1 MSKFLNIFAPAIG
14 GAGLIL
20 GAAYAIPTKNF
31 RAEEAALAM
40 EQAAAAEAR
49 AAAAEARIAEEAA
62 RAAEEVAALQA
73 AAATAGPS
81 DSGDPAPAGVTYT
94 LGRTALP
101 EEVAAWDIDIR
112 PDGQGLPVGSG
123 DVWTGE
129 EIWIAK
135 CAACHGDF
143 GEAVGRWPVIAG
155 GEGSLAT
162 DDPVKTV
169 GSYWPYLSTVWDYV
183 HRAMPFGEAQSL
195 TDDEV
200 YALVAY
206 ILYSN
211 YVVEDD
217 FTLSSENFTEVVMPN
232 EGGFFMDDRAEAE
245 IPLFSEEPCMENCKD
260 SVEITARAVILDV
273 TPDDPTDDT
282 PASAPAEET
291 AEAVDEADPATAETD
306 EAPAEEVVTDA
317 SIDPALV
324 AEGEGVFRRCSTCHQ
339 IGEGAVNRTGPH
351 LNGIMGRGI
360 GVMEDFRYSNVMAD
374 AGTEGRVWT
383 EDEMAAF
390 LADPRGY
397 MRGTKMAF
405 AGLRSEEEVTALIAY
420 LTAEGG

>member
-1 MSKFLNIFAPAIG
+1 MSKFLNIFAPAVGGIG
-14 GAGLIL
+14 LAL

-62 RAAEEVAALQA
+62 RAAEEIAALQEV
-73 AAATAGPS
+73 AATAGPS
-81 DSGDPAPAGVTYT
+81 DSGAPAPVGVSYA
-94 LGRTALP
+94 LGREALP

-129 EIWIAK
+129 EIWIEK

-155 GEGSLAT
+155 GEGSLQS

-211 YVVEDD
+211 YVVDDD
-217 FTLSSENFTEVVMPN
+217 FTLSNENFTEVVMPN
-232 EGGFFMDDRAEAE
+232 EGGFFMDDRAEVE
-245 IPLFSEEPCMENCKD
+245 YPLFSQEPCMENCKE
-260 SVEITARAVILDV
+260 SVEISARAVVIDV
-273 TPDDPTDDT
+273 TPDDPTNVT
-282 PASAPAEET
+282 PVAAPVEAE
-291 AEAVDEADPATAETD
+291 AEAVEEAAAETE
-306 EAPAEEVVTDA
+306 EAPAEEMVTEA
-317 SIDPALV
+317 AVDPALV
-324 AEGEGVFRRCSTCHQ
+324 AEGEGVFRRCSSCHQ

-360 GVMEDFRYSNVMAD
+360 GAMEDFRYSNVMAD
-374 AGTEGRVWT
+374 AGAEGRVWT
-383 EDEMAAF
+383 EEEMTAF

-397 MRGTKMAF
+397 LRGTKMAF
-405 AGLRSEEEVTALIAY
+405 AGLNSEEEIMALIAY

>member
-14 GAGLIL
+14 GVGLVL
-20 GAAYAIPTKNF
+20 GAAYAIPMKNY
-31 RAEEAALAM
+31 RAQEAALAM

-49 AAAAEARIAEEAA
+49 AAAAEERIAQEAA
-62 RAAEEVAALQA
+62 RAAEEIAALQA
-73 AAATAGPS
+73 VAATAGPS
-81 DSGDPAPAGVTYT
+81 DSGAPAPLGVSYA
-94 LGRTALP
+94 LGREALP
-101 EEVAAWDIDIR
+101 EEVSAWDIDIR

-129 EIWIAK
+129 EIWIEK

-155 GEGSLAT
+155 GEGSLAS

-211 YVVEDD
+211 YVVDDD
-217 FTLSSENFTEVVMPN
+217 FTLSNENFTEVVMPN
-232 EGGFFMDDRAEAE
+232 AGGFFMDDRAEAE
-245 IPLFSEEPCMENCKD
+245 YPAFTAEPCMENCKD
-260 SVEITARAVILDV
+260 SVEITARAMVLDV
-273 TPDDPTDDT
+273 TPDDPTNVT
-282 PASAPAEET
+282 PTAAEPMTE
-291 AEAVDEADPATAETD
+291 ATAEPEAEMAEAE
-306 EAPAEEVVTDA
+306 EAPAEEMVTTA
-317 SIDPALV
+317 SVDPALV
-324 AEGEGVFRRCSTCHQ
+324 AEGEGVFRRCSSCHQ

-360 GVMEDFRYSNVMAD
+360 GVMEDFRYSNVMAE
-374 AGTEGRVWT
+374 AGAEGRVWS

-405 AGLRSEEEVTALIAY
+405 AGLRSEEEITALIAY